1 MEETTTVKV
10 PYSPA
15 GKSGVKSKLAGAGI
29 GFLGGTGLSVAE
41 STKLYLNTLD
51 EVVDLMKE
59 VGLNVYD
66 ATTSRIP
73 YSGINPDV
81 PATWTGEYWDLE
93 NKLDIGGLLLSHNL
107 PALGAAAST
116 LAIPF
121 YAKNHP
127 GIALAHLLVASGEV
141 IGNSIKNTLLAN
153 IETYHDGTGV
163 SETVQQLVNNHLGV
177 AGTNPALFYLDEIAL
192 GILGVGTIAT
202 AVKVIKDYKATKP
215 SKAIKE
221 LPANRY

>member
-29 GFLGGTGLSVAE
+29 GLLGGTGLSVAE

-51 EVVDLMKE
+51 KTADVMRDIGFLEVQIKNGNNL
-59 VGLNVYD
+59 YF
-66 ATTSRIP
+66 TTF
-73 YSGINPDV
+73 NDEL
-81 PATWTGEYWDLE
+81 ATWTGEYWDLE

-141 IGNSIKNTLLAN
+141 IGNSIKNTLLAK
-153 IETYHDGTGV
+153 T
-163 SETVQQLVNNHLGV
+163 TVDAYGGNSWSLQNFATEKLGV

-192 GILGVGTIAT
+192 GILCAGTIAT
-202 AVKVIKDYKATKP
+202 AAKAIKDYKATKP

>member
-141 IGNSIKNTLLAN
+141 IGNSIKNTLLAK
-153 IETYHDGTGV
+153 T
-163 SETVQQLVNNHLGV
+163 TVDAYGGNSWSLQNFATEKLGV